1 MNVWALDDAE
11 PTASHAKPKKK
22 TTFADEVEATSSGWE
37 SAAPPQRRKQRG
49 SAELVVEDED
59 AGDEDGRG
67 RISKVPNAGARSSRG
82 AAVETRRERGKVDEI
97 TSADVVGAVDGGEDT
112 RKATAASDSEPNRQL
127 PLQKLLQDTSL
138 EASLYHLVRG
148 FLLLHNY
155 EEVVQLLDRER
166 ERADKRKSRD
176 KKTPNSAQ
184 RQKPVLNVITRD
196 LSRDL
201 DLTAEAVTPTE
212 QAQGDFNCLNHPG
225 STPKPQGHRAT
236 IGEPGSTPMAR
247 AKDLRKMGFDDID
260 DDDDDDDDTANTP
273 SSTEEPAR
281 EGTGDKNGSAAE
293 ISEYAIRKRAS
304 RVEPKHVQLGDPGRT
319 PTKEYI
325 FFRETPPSFVTETI
339 EEAVDVLSKLGNDPV
354 FLGQAV
360 AIERFV
366 ELQSSEVSKY
376 TIGQQVVK
384 LGAHHDV
391 NGMVAKIYG
400 SRLCGTAGPGTIVV
414 DTCPEEGPTSEE

>member
-1 MNVWALDDAE
+1 MNAWVLDDAE
-11 PTASHAKPKKK
+11 PIAVHAKPKKK

-49 SAELVVEDED
+49 SAEIVVEDEG
-59 AGDEDGRG
+59 AGQDEDGHG
-67 RISKVPNAGARSSRG
+67 SISKVPNAGAHNSRG
-82 AAVETRRERGKVDEI
+82 AAVETRRECDKVDEI
-97 TSADVVGAVDGGEDT
+97 ASANVVEAVDGGEDA
-112 RKATAASDSEPNRQL
+112 RKSTAASDSKPNRQL

-138 EASLYHLVRG
+138 EASLYHLVRE
-148 FLLLHNY
+148 FLLLRNH

-166 ERADKRKSRD
+166 ERADKRKSRE
-176 KKTPNSAQ
+176 KKTPMSNQ

-196 LSRDL
+196 LSKDL
-201 DLTAEAVTPTE
+201 GLTAEAVTPTE
-212 QAQGDFNCLNHPG
+212 QAEGAFNRLNHPG
-225 STPKPQGHRAT
+225 STPKPQGHRAA

-260 DDDDDDDDTANTP
+260 DDDEAACTP
-273 SSTEEPAR
+273 SSTGEPAR
-281 EGTGDKNGSAAE
+281 EGADEKDGNAAE

-304 RVEPKHVQLGDPGRT
+304 RVTPKHVQLGDPGRT

-376 TIGQQVVK
+376 TMGQQVVR
-384 LGAHHDV
+384 LGARHDV
-391 NGMVAKIYG
+391 NGMVTKIYG

-414 DTCPEEGPTSEE
+414 DTCPEEGPPSEE